1 MCICSQTKCSA
12 EQRRHV
18 ANLETENQ
26 RKEWLRQSGLPLT
39 AMVGRKTRCGTAFE
53 AISGDR
59 QLSACKELCQR
70 STTRNGY
77 IRPLPLLQ
85 VVQGSCSAANR
96 KPMLRLATVI
106 INHVVVMRISMQK
119 ISRRIL
125 TDSLHRLCRADG

>member
-1 MCICSQTKCSA
+1 MCICSQTQYSA
-12 EQRRHV
+12 KQRRHV
-18 ANLETENQ
+18 ANLETEKQ

-77 IRPLPLLQ
+77 IRPLRLLQ
-85 VVQGSCSAANR
+85 VGRGSCSMANR
-96 KPMLRLATVI
+96 KPVLRLAMVI
-106 INHVVVMRISMQK
+106 ISQVVVMRTSMQK
-119 ISRRIL
+119 TSR
-125 TDSLHRLCRADG
+125 